1 MTKFPFRKK
10 QSGAN
15 DRHLQEELVNKYF
28 DELDLRSVQ
37 NEAGDEVEFNADG
50 VYSRI
55 NAALE
60 NTEKKNPG
68 KLKNYLQILL
78 KFLSFRPGQID
89 FPKFCNFLSVISFS
103 N

>member
-1 MTKFPFRKK
+1 MAKFPFRKK

-68 KLKNYLQILL
+68 KLKKRMVAASLL
-78 KFLSFRPGQID
+78 AGVCI
-89 FPKFCNFLSVISFS
+89 SVPAA
-103 N
+103 